1 MVHPACMSV
10 HGGGCAHVDCAAAYA
25 ACSVGVGRLGG
36 LVHAWCDRVGQVGM
50 AAAER
55 MGGCSRRTLDTLRTL
70 DHGLCVCTGAGGD
83 MGPGKYENVGESQS
97 VLYHER
103 SHYLHPHP

>member
-1 MVHPACMSV
+1 MSV
-10 HGGGCAHVDCAAAYA
+10 HGGGCAHGACAACAACA

-50 AAAER
+50 AAAEQ

-83 MGPGKYENVGESQS
+83 NGTG
-97 VLYHER
+97 
-103 SHYLHPHP
+103 